1 MIFLISSGVRSA
13 KCVGIPMSD
22 TAFALGL
29 FVMGNSRSLFVLTD
43 CLKIEK
49 IQKMVFS
56 DFDSLLCAPTV
67 RIFKIRTCMHSR
79 RMPDRRG
86 VLCAIKANFCR
97 GLSPGKKFNAKRGQR
112 VRLDGA

>member
-13 KCVGIPMSD
+13 KCVGIPMGD

-29 FVMGNSRSLFVLTD
+29 FVMGNSRSLFALMA
-43 CLKIEK
+43 CLETEK

-97 GLSPGKKFNAKRGQR
+97 GPTPGKKFNAKRGQR